1 MRRAQQLYN
10 ISNCIVI
17 SLSLLELEIVKLQAE
32 NDKDP
37 KYIDNL
43 LLCDLPLRDTKIR
56 SLSLIVKKCT
66 NNCIF

>member
-1 MRRAQQLYN
+1 MRRAQQLFN

-43 LLCDLPLRDTKIR
+43 LLCDLVGRHKFDLY
-56 SLSLIVKKCT
+56 LSLL
-66 NNCIF
+66 